1 MKPFK
6 ALQKCFEARDI
17 PLLQKTISE
26 LPEDEAKYHL
36 KRCVD
41 SGLWVPDASK
51 AKETETTESDSIDGD
66 GDGAGASSSND
77 SKPNISTED
86 VD

>member
-1 MKPFK
+1 MP
-6 ALQKCFEARDI
+6 EA
-17 PLLQKTISE
+17 
-26 LPEDEAKYHL
+26 EAKVHL

-51 AKETETTESDSIDGD
+51 MEKEKESNDE
-66 GDGAGASSSND
+66 AAASSSSD
-77 SKPNISTED
+77 AKTKISTED

>member
-1 MKPFK
+1 M
-6 ALQKCFEARDI
+6 QKCFEARDI

-26 LPEDEAKYHL
+26 LPEEEARYHL

-41 SGLWVPDASK
+41 SGLWVPDAAR
-51 AKETETTESDSIDGD
+51 AKEMETAESTRADAAE
-66 GDGAGASSSND
+66 AGASSSSDN
-77 SKPNISTED
+77 KPNITTED